1 MTIYDLKKNFQN
13 LLRPLSNALA
23 GSGVTAN
30 QVTVSALLLSCAC
43 GGYIYFSGASRPS
56 LLLVPLVLFLR
67 MALNAIDGMLA
78 REHNMC
84 SSLGAVLNELGDVIS
99 DVVLYLPFV
108 MIPGVPPE
116 AVVVAVILAIFSEMT
131 GVIAVQI
138 GGTRR
143 YDGPMGKSDRA
154 FWFSCLA
161 ILVGV
166 GVPVWMW
173 LAGVLWV
180 IIALLC
186 LTIINRARR
195 ALAEVAAVR

>member
-1 MTIYDLKKNFQN
+1 MTIYDLKKSFQN

-43 GGYIYFSGASRPS
+43 GGYIYFSAASRTS
-56 LLLVPLVLFLR
+56 LLLVPLVLSLR

-78 REHNMC
+78 REYNMC

-108 MIPGVPPE
+108 VIPGVPAE
-116 AVVVAVILAIFSEMT
+116 AVVIAVILAIFSEMT

-166 GVPVWMW
+166 GVPVGVWC
-173 LAGVLWV
+173 AVVLWV
-180 IIALLC
+180 VVTLLC

-195 ALAEVAAVR
+195 ALAEVAAA

>member
-43 GGYIYFSGASRPS
+43 GGYIYFSAASRTS

-108 MIPGVPPE
+108 MILGVPPE
-116 AVVVAVILAIFSEMT
+116 VVVIAVILAIFSEMT

-138 GGTRR
+138 GGSRR

-166 GVPVWMW
+166 GVPVGMW
-173 LAGVLWV
+173 CAVVLWV
-180 IIALLC
+180 VVALLC